1 MLLLLLL
8 SLTVVLFS
16 ALSSMSEAAFLS
28 ISEVDVEKAHKEY
41 GENSAATE
49 LKSLQAGLTHTIS
62 VLVILNNIANIVN
75 EPILV
80 LNRIIIVV
88 FIKVPIESRN
98 VLIKKGNFKQLPV
111 I

>member
-28 ISEVDVEKAHKEY
+28 ISEVDVEKAYKEY

-49 LKSLQAGLTHTIS
+49 LKSHCMPVSLIQYLYWSFLIILLILQ
-62 VLVILNNIANIVN
+62 VL
-75 EPILV
+75 
-80 LNRIIIVV
+80 
-88 FIKVPIESRN
+88 
-98 VLIKKGNFKQLPV
+98 
-111 I
+111 